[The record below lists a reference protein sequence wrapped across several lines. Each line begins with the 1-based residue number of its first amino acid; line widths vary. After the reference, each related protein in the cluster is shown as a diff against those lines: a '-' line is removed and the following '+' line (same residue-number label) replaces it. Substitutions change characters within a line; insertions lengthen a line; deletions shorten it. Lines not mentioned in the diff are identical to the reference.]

1 MRMHKDS
8 QLPAYAQNLNEA
20 QLKALMHHQGPA
32 MILAGPGSGKTTV
45 LTGRVQYLISKHNVA
60 PSSILV
66 ITYTKAAALSMQQR
80 FIRENKGEVKPVV
93 FGTFHSICY
102 QILKNQYH
110 LKNDCLLSEQEKIKI
125 IKSLLIEQNQNT
137 EFEDVEVLLG
147 CISMRKTGFLTEQL
161 PLPQNIQ
168 TEIFE
173 GLYQAY
179 IKKCIAMGKMDFDD
193 MLLRCLT
200 LFSEKE
206 EVLKKWQARFKYIL
220 VDEFQD
226 CDRTQFAILNLL
238 AGEEAN
244 LFVVGDDDQSI
255 YGFRGATPGIMKQF
269 AEIYPH
275 AEKIY
280 LETNYRSIQGIVDA
294 SNAVIA
300 ENKDRFQKTMYA
312 ANKERAE
319 SRRASEAE
327 PGTWETKSRTDKN
340 ETAVTI
346 KSFEDKKAQQT
357 YLFERIKNLSSRIP
371 YQDMAVIFRTNRE
384 ASLLIPGLEEAGIPY
399 TLRGKR
405 KSKYA
410 HFSVRDI
417 VAYLQAASGLLERG
431 VFLAFMN
438 KPMRGMDRDKLPEGN
453 INLKELEER
462 YLEEGNA
469 ETADKI
475 ALLQKHLIRIS
486 GMSPWPAISYIR
498 KVVGYD
504 NWLMEKA
511 GGDRDKLEEWLL
523 QLDSVHNEAK
533 AYTNLQEWINYVKR
547 SSDKI
552 EESAVNDGVQLI
564 TLHSAK
570 GLEFSYVCIPDVNEG
585 IIPHGR
591 MISAATREEER
602 RLFYVGMTR
611 AKKALDILYLTG
623 TKDYPKLPSGFL
635 NPLLKNYSSTNSSN
649 S

>member
-1 MRMHKDS
+1 MRTYNDL
-8 QLPAYAQNLNEA
+8 QLPAYAKNLNEA

-45 LTGRVQYLISKHNVA
+45 LTGRVQYLITHHNVA

-93 FGTFHSICY
+93 FGTFHAICY

-110 LKNDCLLSEQEKIKI
+110 LKNDCLLSEQEKTQI
-125 IKSLLIEQNQNT
+125 IKSLLKEQNQNT
-137 EFEDVEVLLG
+137 EQEEVEVLLG
-147 CISMRKTGFLTEQL
+147 CISMQKSGFLPEQL
-161 PLPQNIQ
+161 PLPRNMSS
-168 TEIFE
+168 ESFE
-173 GLYQAY
+173 TLYQAY
-179 IKKCIAMGKMDFDD
+179 IQKCIVVGKMDFDD
-193 MLLRCLT
+193 MLLQCLT

-206 EVLKKWQARFKYIL
+206 DVLKKWQRRFRYIL

-226 CDRTQFAILNLL
+226 CDRTQFAILKLL

-280 LETNYRSIQGIVDA
+280 LEANYRSRQGIVDA
-294 SNAVIA
+294 SNAIIA

-312 ANKERAE
+312 ANKE
-319 SRRASEAE
+319 STQS
-327 PGTWETKSRTDKN
+327 GRTDSKN
-340 ETAVTI
+340 EGMDCRTCDTDSAVTI
-346 KSFEDKKAQQT
+346 KSFEDKKAEQM
-357 YLFERIKNLSSRIP
+357 YLFERIKTLSSIIP
-371 YQDMAVIFRTNRE
+371 YKDMAVIFRTNRE
-384 ASLLIPGLEEAGIPY
+384 AALLIPGLEETGIPY

-410 HFSVRDI
+410 HFTVCDM
-417 VAYLQAASGLLERG
+417 VAYLQAATGFTNRSVL
-431 VFLAFMN
+431 LAFIN
-438 KPMRGMDRDKLPEGN
+438 KPVRGIDREKLPEGN
-453 INLKELEER
+453 VNLNELAES
-462 YLEEGNA
+462 YQSEGNT
-469 ETADKI
+469 ETAAGI
-475 ALLQKHLIRIS
+475 RQLQNHLARIS

-504 NWLMEKA
+504 NWLLEKA
-511 GGDRDKLEEWLL
+511 GGDRDKMEEWLL
-523 QLDSVHNEAK
+523 TLDSVHNEAK
-533 AYTNLQEWINYVKR
+533 AYTNLQEWINYAKL
-547 SSDKI
+547 SGNKT
-552 EESAVNDGVQLI
+552 EESQISDGVQLI

-585 IIPHGR
+585 VIPHGR
-591 MISAATREEER
+591 MLSVTVREEER